1 MGVPGGHLLDKSKLG
16 HSLSGGFR
24 EVKESFYALMNVKI
38 QIIETF
44 LLNGYDLLISDADVT
59 WVRDPMPYFNT
70 GNLGKV
76 DIAVS
81 PIKPV

>member
-1 MGVPGGHLLDKSKLG
+1 M
-16 HSLSGGFR
+16 
-24 EVKESFYALMNVKI
+24 KESFYALMNVKI

-44 LLNGYDLLISDADVT
+44 LLNAYDLLISDADVT

-76 DIAVS
+76 DMLIVR
-81 PIKPV
+81 PIRLSFSKLI